1 MEQPRGPLAAGG
13 GDVSTRSLGD
23 TVSQRFIVSS
33 SSNRAHQLF
42 STEFKAYGHTETGT
56 RECSCLFSSPP
67 QTASDGEALG
77 RRRAAGAR
85 YVRPAAHGPGEA
97 KERSGRATTP
107 PHPGFCEP
115 RSRRG
120 GEPGARGR
128 RGGEPGA
135 RGADRRGARTRT
147 SPAATALETR
157 LESAQE
163 PRRRSAGGGMR
174 VLGIKR
180 VRVPRLAPWEPALAS
195 PRGPDPLRGRRGPD
209 PGVIG
214 G

>member
-1 MEQPRGPLAAGG
+1 MEQPRGPLAASG

-23 TVSQRFIVSS
+23 TVSQRSIVSS
-33 SSNRAHQLF
+33 SSNRAHRLF

-56 RECSCLFSSPP
+56 RENSCLFSSPP
-67 QTASDGEALG
+67 QTASDREALG

-97 KERSGRATTP
+97 NERSGRAATP

-120 GEPGARGR
+120 GEPGARG
-128 RGGEPGA
+128 A
-135 RGADRRGARTRT
+135 ARRGARTRT

-157 LESAQE
+157 LENAQE

-195 PRGPDPLRGRRGPD
+195 PRGPDPLRGG
-209 PGVIG
+209 GVRILV
-214 G
+214 

>member
-23 TVSQRFIVSS
+23 TVSQRSIVSS
-33 SSNRAHQLF
+33 SSNRAHRLF
-42 STEFKAYGHTETGT
+42 STDFKAYGHTETGT
-56 RECSCLFSSPP
+56 REYSCLFPSPP

-97 KERSGRATTP
+97 NERSGRATTP

-120 GEPGARGR
+120 GEPGARG
-128 RGGEPGA
+128 A
-135 RGADRRGARTRT
+135 ARRGARTRT

-163 PRRRSAGGGMR
+163 PRQRSAGVGMR

-214 G
+214 R